1 VFLAG
6 LGGGLLGGDHYEI
19 RIEAGPAVS
28 ALLSTQAATKVYRSS
43 AGSSQRLHARV
54 ADDASLAIVPDP
66 VVCFAD
72 ARYRQTIEVEL
83 APEGSIALFDAYTC
97 GRSARGEKWSFARY
111 ESRTSVVRSGRHV
124 AIDAVRLDPAHGPIS
139 DRMGRF
145 EAVLSLLVLG
155 RGFAAVRGAMI
166 ECGSSSLS
174 RARGPAI
181 AVSPI
186 GHDGAILRVAATSFE
201 SASRFFRPS
210 FGILAR
216 LLGDDPFARKW

>member
-19 RIEAGPAVS
+19 GVEAGPAVS
-28 ALLSTQAATKVYRSS
+28 AFLSTQAATKVYRSS
-43 AGSSQRLHARV
+43 AGSSQRLRARV
-54 ADDASLAIVPDP
+54 ADGAVLAIVPDP

-97 GRSARGEKWSFARY
+97 GRSARGEKWSFASY
-111 ESRTSVVRSGRHV
+111 ESRTTVVRSGRPV
-124 AIDAVRLDPAHGPIS
+124 VIDAVRLDPAHGPIS

-155 RGFAAVRGAMI
+155 RGFAAVREAMI
-166 ECGSSSLS
+166 ECGASPLA
-174 RARGPAI
+174 RAGPVI

-186 GHDGAILRVAATSFE
+186 SDDGAILRVAARSFE
-201 SASRFFRPS
+201 TASRFFRPS

-216 LLGDDPFARKW
+216 VFGDDPFARKW